1 MQDFKDRE
9 PFAIPPGSEQY
20 TGSDDTVTPGR
31 AEALNAGA
39 QAYADGQ
46 TSFDNPHTPAPPGN
60 PLLARLWRQGWQA
73 AKRKD
78 RGR

>member
-1 MQDFKDRE
+1 MTDQ
-9 PFAIPPGSEQY
+9 
-20 TGSDDTVTPGR
+20 VTPGR
-31 AEALNAGA
+31 QEAYDAG
-39 QAYADGQ
+39 QHAYTNGAS
-46 TSFDNPHTPAPPGN
+46 SFDNPHTPAPPGN